1 MAAVD
6 TERIGFR
13 GLEAAAAVAHATA
26 GAVLGVLAHQLAERG
41 EVKQFRYFITVN
53 IDNHNRQ
60 TGGLRKILCDFINE
74 F

>member
-6 TERIGFR
+6 TELIGFR
-13 GLEAAAAVAHATA
+13 RLKPAAAVAHSTA
-26 GAVLGVLAHQLAERG
+26 GAVLGMLAHQLAKRG
-41 EVKQFRYFITVN
+41 EVKQFRYFITMN
-53 IDNHNRQ
+53 IDDHHCQ

>member
-1 MAAVD
+1 
-6 TERIGFR
+6 
-13 GLEAAAAVAHATA
+13 
-26 GAVLGVLAHQLAERG
+26 VLAHQLAERG
-41 EVKQFRYFITVN
+41 EIKQFRNFITVN

>member
-1 MAAVD
+1 MV
-6 TERIGFR
+6 RIYT
-13 GLEAAAAVAHATA
+13 LTLAPSLDSATITPQIYPEGKLRCTA
-26 GAVLGVLAHQLAERG
+26 PVFEPGGG
-41 EVKQFRYFITVN
+41 EIKQFGYFITVN